1 MKKKYDLIVLLQ
13 SYPNLIHAV
22 NYVLERKDKNILILV
37 NGDKKIY
44 KFVNNIFKNHSNVT
58 SKIYGNNIFLRRRP
72 FSWLLPL
79 YVIYLYIRIPSYKC
93 KDKLITYG
101 NWCDVGALFF
111 FKTKSKN
118 IINLI
123 AYEEKKYDIKS
134 CGRLKLPNFIR
145 VLNYLT
151 DNLIERKKYF
161 YEEDGS
167 YHFIKKD
174 SFGMVK
180 IDNIQTIHAN
190 RERDYTKL
198 SRFIDEEKQ
207 SFILYIEKNI
217 LKSGSISFLNFIKL
231 NISIYRLSKKNKI
244 PVAIKFKPR
253 DRYFFRS
260 CLYKLFGFKLL
271 SSHIP
276 AQLYSIQESCK
287 FIIGF
292 SSSSMAENYGKA
304 VYSFGSIKCLFNSS
318 AYGNINSLRQRSS
331 GNDLCIFL
339 KDRAEL
345 ENLQ

>member
-1 MKKKYDLIVLLQ
+1 MKKEYDSIVLLQ

-22 NYVLERKDKNILILV
+22 NYVLERKDESILILV

-44 KFVNNIFKNHSNVT
+44 KFVSNIFKNHNKVT
-58 SKIYGNNIFLRRRP
+58 SKIYGNNIFLRRKP

-79 YVIYLYIRIPSYKC
+79 YVVYLYIRIPTHTC

-101 NWCDVGALFF
+101 NWCDVGALFS

-123 AYEEKKYDIKS
+123 AFEEKRYHIKS
-134 CGRLKLPNFIR
+134 CGPSKLPNFIK

-151 DNLIERKKYF
+151 DNLIERKKYL

-167 YHFIKKD
+167 YKFIKKD

-180 IDNIQTIHAN
+180 IDNSQTIDAD
-190 RERDYTKL
+190 REKDYTKL
-198 SRFIDEEKQ
+198 KHFIIEEKQ
-207 SFILYIEKNI
+207 PFILYIEKNI

-260 CLYKLFGFKLL
+260 CLYKLLGFKLL

-304 VYSFGSIKCLFNSS
+304 VYSFGSIEYLFNSS
-318 AYGNINSLRQRSS
+318 YYGNIASLRQRST